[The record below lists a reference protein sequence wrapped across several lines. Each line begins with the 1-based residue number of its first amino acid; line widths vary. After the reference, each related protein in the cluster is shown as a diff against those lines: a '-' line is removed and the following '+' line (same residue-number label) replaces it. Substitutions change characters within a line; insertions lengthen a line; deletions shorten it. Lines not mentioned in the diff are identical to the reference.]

1 MFLSVGSNP
10 VEADGTSQRDVGGFF
25 YSAGFRLGSLHK
37 IQKKRERKKPPAI
50 RAARSASAR
59 LQALHA
65 QEGILLT

>member
-37 IQKKRERKKPPAI
+37 NQKKRKK

-59 LQALHA
+59 LQALHT